1 MDTIKKGRPM
11 ANQKDRP
18 SNGKPLKGKPDK
30 KLIDRIDRKTAAK
43 MAKKKGRGA

>member
-1 MDTIKKGRPM
+1 M

-18 SNGKPLKGKPDK
+18 SKGKPLKGKPDK
-30 KLIDRIDRKTAAK
+30 KLIDRIDRKTAEK